1 MSSQRPSNPSL
12 PKRNRSLVTPPVKFR
27 ILKIHA
33 AETRPGK
40 RTPRWEAPDFPPQRP
55 THCVRGAKLGA
66 FKRMRSGGG
75 PVWASKGFWGCLALR
90 AVSQDN
96 SRMRSRALHR
106 SSSRL
111 HTTHEQPS
119 EVVVRYP
126 HHPFAGQRI
135 TVTRCVTHAGQAH
148 YSIQA
153 PDKHPALL
161 PAWMTESFAAT
172 LPIVEVPR
180 LPLEALRALCGLI
193 EAQCLPPSS
202 GMIRVDG
209 GHSGPASTMATTRSS
224 DARGGEPERSPQ
236 PSSSCRGHRP
246 SERP

>member
-1 MSSQRPSNPSL
+1 MR
-12 PKRNRSLVTPPVKFR
+12 FR
-27 ILKIHA
+27 A
-33 AETRPGK
+33 WR
-40 RTPRWEAPDFPPQRP
+40 RF
-55 THCVRGAKLGA
+55 
-66 FKRMRSGGG
+66 
-75 PVWASKGFWGCLALR
+75 
-90 AVSQDN
+90 
-96 SRMRSRALHR
+96 
-106 SSSRL
+106 SSRL

-172 LPIVEVPR
+172 LPIVEVPH

-209 GHSGPASTMATTRSS
+209 GNSGPASTMATTRSS
-224 DARGGEPERSPQ
+224 DARGSAPERSTQ
-236 PSSSCRGHRP
+236 SSSSCRGHP
-246 SERP
+246 SSQAPYRRVRSPRSKR

>member
-1 MSSQRPSNPSL
+1 MGSL
-12 PKRNRSLVTPPVKFR
+12 GR
-27 ILKIHA
+27 
-33 AETRPGK
+33 
-40 RTPRWEAPDFPPQRP
+40 
-55 THCVRGAKLGA
+55 LG
-66 FKRMRSGGG
+66 
-75 PVWASKGFWGCLALR
+75 LR
-90 AVSQDN
+90 ALSHG
-96 SRMRSRALHR
+96 SPRRRCRAWR
-106 SSSRL
+106 RFSSRL

-209 GHSGPASTMATTRSS
+209 GNSGPASTMATTRSS
-224 DARGGEPERSPQ
+224 DARGSAPERSTQ
-236 PSSSCRGHRP
+236 SSSSCRGHRSSQAP
-246 SERP
+246 YRRVRSPRSKR